1 MMPRHLIFLLIIFI
15 MGIALSY
22 RFFYM
27 IFRHP
32 AIVYILM
39 GILII
44 INIPVLVNYY
54 SGYSKEDWR
63 GFSGNIQNMTRE
75 GDIIVLVPSYMSL
88 PFNNYYS
95 NTTDETYEYGAT
107 TVKDLENISALRGN
121 KKIFFI
127 VTNDIMAVNP
137 NGDEIQWL
145 KENTIFSGQNTGIYL
160 FTAG

>member
-1 MMPRHLIFLLIIFI
+1 
-15 MGIALSY
+15 
-22 RFFYM
+22 
-27 IFRHP
+27 
-32 AIVYILM
+32 
-39 GILII
+39 
-44 INIPVLVNYY
+44 
-54 SGYSKEDWR
+54 
-63 GFSGNIQNMTRE
+63 MTQE

-95 NTTDETYEYGAT
+95 NTTDKTYEYGAT
-107 TVKDLENISALRGN
+107 TVQDLENISALRGN

-160 FTAG
+160 FTTG